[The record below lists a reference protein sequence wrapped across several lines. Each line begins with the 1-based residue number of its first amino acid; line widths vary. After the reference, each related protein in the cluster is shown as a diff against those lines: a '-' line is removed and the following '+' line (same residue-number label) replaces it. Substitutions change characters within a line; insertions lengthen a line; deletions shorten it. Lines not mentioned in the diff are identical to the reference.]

1 MSTDKLIFVD
11 TWAWLALANK
21 KDKYH
26 EIAKRGYKEIREKGY
41 LIVTTDYILD
51 EVITALFR
59 NVPFNQAVKFIESLL
74 KAIKFKQITLERVD
88 EDRFNFAWEL
98 RKKYQD
104 KPDISFT
111 DLTSFVIMQELGI
124 TKVFTGDEHFEKVNL
139 GFEIFPKIREHS

>member
-74 KAIKFKQITLERVD
+74 KAIKFKQITLERVNK
-88 EDRFNFAWEL
+88 DRFNFA
-98 RKKYQD
+98 
-104 KPDISFT
+104 
-111 DLTSFVIMQELGI
+111 
-124 TKVFTGDEHFEKVNL
+124 
-139 GFEIFPKIREHS
+139 